1 MPAISLLKLRRCFMK
16 NQITKY
22 NLIYLYVKKRN
33 EVTDKLKKNY
43 NRKLNKWL
51 IIELKPFKS
60 IISKYNTIV
69 EKFRYL
75 EDFK

>member
-1 MPAISLLKLRRCFMK
+1 MK